1 MLSLIGS
8 LLKHPWVR
16 TAIALGLIS
25 GAMLAAKAWYD
36 TMRDP
41 VIQRLSVESK
51 HLPAGSPPVTIAL
64 VADIHMAG
72 PDMTPA
78 RVERIVEQTNALGA
92 DLIVIAGDLVS
103 EKMIATKHYSAEEIV
118 APLARLTA
126 PLGVVFVPGNHDHWF
141 GWEALASELD
151 RQTDIIVL
159 QNEAVQLGPIALAG
173 LDDEFTDN
181 HDIEA
186 TRDAM
191 LPLTGAQVWLSHTP
205 DVFPSIPVS
214 ADLALVGHTHC
225 AQLGYPWGGSPVS
238 MSKYGEKYMCGV
250 VRENEKTMVIS
261 AGLGTSALPMR
272 LFTQPELWLIE
283 VKGMAQ

>member
-1 MLSLIGS
+1 MRSAIKY
-8 LLKHPWVR
+8 LLNNKWVR
-16 TAIALGLIS
+16 ACLTLAVTAGL
-25 GAMLAAKAWYD
+25 MLVAKAWHD

-41 VIQRLSVESK
+41 VVNRLTIESK
-51 HLPAGSPPVTIAL
+51 HLPAGSESVTIAL

-72 PDMTPA
+72 PEMTPE
-78 RVERIVEQTNALGA
+78 RVERIVAQTNALGA

-103 EKMIATKHYSAEEIV
+103 EKFFATKHYSAQEVV
-118 APLARLTA
+118 APLAKLSA
-126 PLGVVFVPGNHDHWF
+126 PLGVVFAPGNHDHWF
-141 GWEALASELD
+141 GWEKLERELG
-151 RQTDIIVL
+151 RQTNITLL

-173 LDDEFTDN
+173 LDDEHTKN

-186 TRDAM
+186 TRNAM

-225 AQLGYPWGGSPVS
+225 GQIGYPWGGSPVS

-250 VRENEKTMVIS
+250 VREDEKTMVVS
-261 AGLGTSALPMR
+261 AGLGNSVLPMR
-272 LFTQPELWLIE
+272 LFIQPELWLVE
-283 VKGMAQ
+283 VRSVRP